1 MEPEKHTLSEKELR
15 QAIAQ
20 FLVDEEKTEITNG
33 TMELTIYENN
43 TVDVILHED
52 VQVH

>member
-1 MEPEKHTLSEKELR
+1 MEPEKYTLSETDLR

-20 FLVDEEKTEITNG
+20 FLFDEEKTEITNG

-43 TVDVILHED
+43 TVDVVLYED